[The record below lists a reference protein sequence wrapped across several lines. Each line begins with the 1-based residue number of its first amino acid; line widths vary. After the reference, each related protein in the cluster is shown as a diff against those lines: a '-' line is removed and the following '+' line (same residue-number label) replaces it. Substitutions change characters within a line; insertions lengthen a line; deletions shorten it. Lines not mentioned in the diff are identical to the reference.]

1 MSDALAELEDLCFQ
15 AVTPIALVA
24 CEDSEDFEIKILSE
38 YEFGWITDEAKQ
50 LVKELEKD
58 GEDDDEKIGERMGEL
73 SEMCRRLLPEISLCA
88 GGNGGADQYDS
99 LATCNLGRI
108 SELASEVYME
118 ALAAAVR
125 RQKAKGMN

>member
-73 SEMCRRLLPEISLCA
+73 SDMCRRLLPEISLCA

>member
-24 CEDSEDFEIKILSE
+24 CEDSEDFEIKTLSE

-73 SEMCRRLLPEISLCA
+73 SDMCRRLLPEISLCA